1 MSRNR
6 FDPFGSRQGMMTQY
20 GQFQQNPMAFLSQKG
35 LNIPQQYQNDPN
47 GAIQYLMNN
56 GKLTQ
61 QQYNWAS
68 QFASMAFPSNK

>member
-1 MSRNR
+1 MNRNR

-35 LNIPQQYQNDPN
+35 LNIPQQYQNDPD
-47 GAIQYLMNN
+47 GAIQYLMNS

-61 QQYNWAS
+61 KQYNWAS
-68 QFASMAFPSNK
+68 QLASMAFPSNK